1 MESGD
6 LRIFQ
11 AVAREGSVTK
21 AARSLGY
28 VQSNITARIRHLE
41 NELGTTLFTRHNRGM
56 DLSGSGKLLLQY
68 ADKII
73 GLLDDAAL
81 ALSAS
86 DEPGGS
92 LRIGST
98 QTAAA
103 VRLPSLLTAYYGRYP
118 SVSLSVATGH
128 TQYLIEQVLRY
139 ELDGAFIGSGVDH
152 PELAGMPTFEEELV
166 VVTSPAVPDLEAAL
180 ARPILVFTVGCSY
193 RDVLQAWVRSK
204 GLSNPVT
211 MEFGTLDAIL
221 GGVTA
226 GLGISL
232 MPLAVIRRQIEEG
245 RLRAYPLP
253 ELYGRMTT
261 HFITRKDSFVSSAL
275 REFIA
280 MLPESPAASL

>member
-1 MESGD
+1 MESSD

-11 AVAREGSVTK
+11 TVAREGSVTK
-21 AARSLGY
+21 AARTLGY

-41 NELGTTLFTRHNRGM
+41 TELGTTLFTRHNRGM
-56 DLSGSGKLLLQY
+56 DLSGSGKLLLPY
-68 ADKII
+68 ADKIV
-73 GLLDDAAL
+73 GLLDEAAL

-86 DEPGGS
+86 DTPGGE

-98 QTAAA
+98 QTAAS
-103 VRLPSLLTAYYGRYP
+103 VRLPGLLTDYYGRYP
-118 SVSLSVATGH
+118 NVSLSIATGH
-128 TQYLIEQVLRY
+128 TQFLIDKVLRY

-152 PELAGMPTFEEELV
+152 PEIHAIPTFEEELV
-166 VVTSPAVPDLEAAL
+166 VVSSPAAGDLETAL
-180 ARPILVFTVGCSY
+180 ARPILVFTAGCSY
-193 RDVLQAWVRSK
+193 RDVLQAWVKSR
-204 GLSNPVT
+204 GLAHPVT

-232 MPLAVIRRQIEEG
+232 MPVAVIRKQVEEG
-245 RLRAYPLP
+245 TLRAYPLP
-253 ELYGRMTT
+253 EAYGRMTT

-280 MLPESPAASL
+280 MLPGRHATAP

>member
-21 AARSLGY
+21 AARTLGY
-28 VQSNITARIRHLE
+28 VQSNITARIRQLE
-41 NELGTTLFTRHNRGM
+41 TELGTTLFTRHNRGM
-56 DLSGSGKLLLQY
+56 DLSGSGRLLLQY
-68 ADKII
+68 ADKVI
-73 GLLDDAAL
+73 GLLDEAAL

-86 DEPGGS
+86 DAPGGA

-103 VRLPSLLTAYYGRYP
+103 VRLPGLLTDYYSRYP
-118 SVSLSVATGH
+118 NVSLSIATGH
-128 TQYLIEQVLRY
+128 TQFLIDQVLRY
-139 ELDGAFIGSGVDH
+139 ELDGAFIGSATDH
-152 PELAGMPTFEEELV
+152 PDLQAMPTFEEELV
-166 VVTSPAVPDLEAAL
+166 VVTSPAIPDLEAAL
-180 ARPILVFTVGCSY
+180 ARPILVFTAGCSY
-193 RDVLQAWVRSK
+193 RDILQAWVKSK
-204 GLSNPVT
+204 GLAHSVM

-232 MPLAVIRRQIEEG
+232 LPLAVIRRQIDEG
-245 RLRAYPLP
+245 MLRAYPLP
-253 ELYGRMTT
+253 EFYGRMTT

-275 REFIA
+275 REFIT
-280 MLPESPAASL
+280 LIPESLPAAR